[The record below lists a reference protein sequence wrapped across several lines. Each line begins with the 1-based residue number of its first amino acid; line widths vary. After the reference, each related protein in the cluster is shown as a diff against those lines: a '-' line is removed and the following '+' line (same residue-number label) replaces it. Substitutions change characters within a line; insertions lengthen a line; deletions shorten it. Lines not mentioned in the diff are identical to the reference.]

1 MHHAAGWSQV
11 LAAALDDAWKRV
23 WSPLERGSEF
33 KHGLGGK
40 KKTGQKGKV
49 CGYLR
54 VGPLSCTCAELLAR
68 FEMKVP
74 KSSCASL
81 VSVGLDQDPQIQEG
95 ETSLSRLALWVRMTP
110 TWMDGR
116 IGRQAERWTGGWADG
131 C

>member
-49 CGYLR
+49 CGYLH

-68 FEMKVP
+68 FEMKVTRCMREQRGSHLFNYTLFEGLAEGSADP
-74 KSSCASL
+74 GHLAPFPL
-81 VSVGLDQDPQIQEG
+81 AIFPHVSTVTWSQ
-95 ETSLSRLALWVRMTP
+95 SRGNAT
-110 TWMDGR
+110 
-116 IGRQAERWTGGWADG
+116 
-131 C
+131 